1 MKIKKLG
8 LVGFKKKEINFFKK
22 KFKKFDFID
31 ITDKNFFKSSSLD
44 INALVVLYE
53 WPVKNT
59 LSSFLSQKYQKFK
72 NLDWLHLSRAGIDEC
87 LPYMKNYNFTFTSGK
102 KIQGPNVSEH
112 CLALLLILT
121 RGLLSLD
128 RKEYFLRPT
137 EIKDKKILILGFGG
151 IGSEIAKK
159 LFAFGA
165 RVDTVNTSKVT
176 SKYVKK
182 NYKLANLKK
191 IVKNYEIVINNLPL
205 TSKTK
210 NLFDKNIFNKMN
222 KKCFFINIS
231 RDQTIKMN
239 DLKKIIKEK
248 KFLGVGI
255 DNTGSFKMNKK
266 IIYDSKS
273 NFVLT
278 DHQAGISTNLY
289 RRRKNLIF
297 ENLKN
302 YYSKKKMNYLVSKKK
317 EY

>member
-1 MKIKKLG
+1 MKFKKLG
-8 LVGFKKKEINFFKK
+8 LIGFKKSEINFFKK
-22 KFKKFDFID
+22 KFKKFNFIN

-59 LSSFLSQKYQKFK
+59 LSQFLSQKYQKFE

-112 CLALLLILT
+112 CLALLLVLT

-128 RKEYFLRPT
+128 RNKYLLKPT
-137 EIKDKKILILGFGG
+137 EIKDKKILITGFGG

-165 RVDTVNTSKVT
+165 KIDSVNDTKVT
-176 SKYVKK
+176 SKYVEK
-182 NYKLANLKK
+182 NYKLSNLKK
-191 IVKNYEIVINNLPL
+191 IVKNYEIVINALPL

-210 NLFDKNIFNKMN
+210 NLFDKNIFNRMN
-222 KKCFFINIS
+222 NKCFFLNIS
-231 RDQTIKMN
+231 RDQTIKIS
-239 DLKKIIKEK
+239 DLKKVVNEK
-248 KFLGVGI
+248 KFLGIGI

-278 DHQAGISTNLY
+278 DHQAGISTNLD
-289 RRRKNLIF
+289 RRKKLIF

-302 YYSKKKMNYLVSKKK
+302 YYLKKKMNFLVSKKR

>member
-1 MKIKKLG
+1 MKFKKLG
-8 LVGFKKKEINFFKK
+8 LIGFKKSEINFFKK
-22 KFKKFDFID
+22 KFKKFNFIN

-59 LSSFLSQKYQKFK
+59 LSQFLSQKYQKFK

-112 CLALLLILT
+112 CLALLLVLT

-128 RKEYFLRPT
+128 RNKYFLRPT
-137 EIKDKKILILGFGG
+137 EIKDKKILITGFGG

-165 RVDTVNTSKVT
+165 KIDSVNDTKVT
-176 SKYVKK
+176 SKYVEK
-182 NYKLANLKK
+182 NYKLSNLKK
-191 IVKNYEIVINNLPL
+191 IVKNYEIVINALPL

-210 NLFDKNIFNKMN
+210 NLFDKNIFNRMN
-222 KKCFFINIS
+222 KKCFFLNIS
-231 RDQTIKMN
+231 RDQTIKIS
-239 DLKKIIKEK
+239 DLKKVVNEK
-248 KFLGVGI
+248 KFLGIGI

-278 DHQAGISTNLY
+278 DHQAGISTNLD
-289 RRRKNLIF
+289 RKKKLIF

-302 YYSKKKMNYLVSKKK
+302 YYLKKKMNFLVSKER

>member
-1 MKIKKLG
+1 MKFKKLG
-8 LVGFKKKEINFFKK
+8 LVGFKKGEINFFKK
-22 KFKKFDFID
+22 KFKKFNFIN

-59 LSSFLSQKYQKFK
+59 LSQFLSQKYQKFK
-72 NLDWLHLSRAGIDEC
+72 NLEWLHLSRAGIDEC

-112 CLALLLILT
+112 CLALLLVLT

-128 RKEYFLRPT
+128 RNKYFLRPT
-137 EIKDKKILILGFGG
+137 EIKDKKILITGFGG

-165 RVDTVNTSKVT
+165 KIDSVNDTKVT
-176 SKYVKK
+176 SKYVEK
-182 NYKLANLKK
+182 NYKLSNLKK
-191 IVKNYEIVINNLPL
+191 IVKNYEIVINALPL

-210 NLFDKNIFNKMN
+210 NLFDKNIFNRMN
-222 KKCFFINIS
+222 KKCFFLNIS
-231 RDQTIKMN
+231 RDQTIKIS
-239 DLKKIIKEK
+239 DLKKVINEK
-248 KFLGVGI
+248 KFLGIGI

-278 DHQAGISTNLY
+278 DHQAGISTNLD
-289 RRRKNLIF
+289 RRKKLIF

-302 YYSKKKMNYLVSKKK
+302 YYLKKKMNFLVSKKR

>member
-1 MKIKKLG
+1 MKIKKIG
-8 LVGFKKKEINFFKK
+8 LVGFKKKEISFFKK

-31 ITDKNFFKSSSLD
+31 ITDKNFFKSSSLN

-72 NLDWLHLSRAGIDEC
+72 SLDWLHLSRAGIDEC

-128 RKEYFLRPT
+128 RNKYFLRPT
-137 EIKDKKILILGFGG
+137 EIKDKKILITGFGG

-165 RVDTVNTSKVT
+165 KIDSVDISSVT
-176 SKYVKK
+176 SKYVRK

-191 IVKNYEIVINNLPL
+191 IVKNYEIIINTLPL

-210 NLFDKNIFNKMN
+210 NLFDKNIFNRMN
-222 KKCFFINIS
+222 KKCFFLNIS

-239 DLKKIIKEK
+239 DLKKVIKEK
-248 KFLGVGI
+248 KFLGIGI

-278 DHQAGISTNLY
+278 DHQAGISTNLE
-289 RRRKNLIF
+289 RRKNLIF

-302 YYSKKKMNYLVSKKK
+302 YYLKKKMNFLVSKKR
-317 EY
+317 EF